1 MTKKETNAGQEV
13 KHLFNV
19 VTKALINT
27 PPYVL
32 EWSSFIINI
41 SFIYFQQCIETFSN
55 YPKHLGFTEE
65 TYEFLQIKDEFS
77 SLKISVNGTHS
88 VFIIKVIQIIL

>member
-1 MTKKETNAGQEV
+1 MTKETNAGEEV
-13 KHLFNV
+13 KHSFNV

-41 SFIYFQQCIETFSN
+41 SFIYFCQRIQTFGN
-55 YPKHLGFTEE
+55 HPKHLWSTEQTQE
-65 TYEFLQIKDEFS
+65 LFK
-77 SLKISVNGTHS
+77 
-88 VFIIKVIQIIL
+88 